1 MSENNSLPGNNNC
14 LPDRGLNWEIY
25 AAIFKSGLYG
35 LSVHR
40 HANRA
45 GKIGQL
51 QPLYS
56 QLPFLNLNHRFLLC
70 N

>member
-35 LSVHR
+35 
-40 HANRA
+40 
-45 GKIGQL
+45 KIGQL